1 MAREVT
7 TGWELGEAIEHTA
20 ITWSSSSEAVV
31 QTDIVR
37 TGTYA
42 LRMKTAGISPSGA
55 NAFTKTLSGNLQET
69 YTRLALYIGVS
80 SGSADLLQAFWA
92 LFDGASSQ
100 VALGFWPSDF
110 KLRAVRGGTGEMGM
124 TGGTLLDT
132 GSVVLNTETWYL
144 IEIYAKIADSGTL
157 TVKVN
162 GVTAI
167 GFSGDTA
174 ATANEYA
181 TVIKGG
187 GAGVGTSKGCDIYLD
202 DWAVNGTA
210 GSSQNSWVGTGGVYY
225 RKGTADGS
233 LLQWTPSAGTV
244 HFEMIDDIPANDG
257 DWVYSDDSGSVDIF
271 DCDALDTDITSVQ
284 LVEVIFQ
291 ASLAAA
297 GSQNVQTVLRHNGT
311 NYLGG
316 TETVTSVTPSW
327 VLYKSDPY
335 YLEPGGTAVLARGT
349 VDAFEVGV
357 KIS

>member
-1 MAREVT
+1 MARELT
-7 TGWELGEAIEHTA
+7 TGFELGEAIEHTA
-20 ITWSSSSEAVV
+20 KTWSSSAFVAIESTV
-31 QTDIVR
+31 VR
-37 TGTYA
+37 TGDYS
-42 LRMKTAGISPSGA
+42 LKFKMSGTSVKGY
-55 NAFTKTLSGNLQET
+55 AFTKTLSGNLGET
-69 YTRLALYIGVS
+69 YSRVALYIGPS
-80 SGSADLLQAFWA
+80 DGAADLLQAFWA

-100 VALGFWPSDF
+100 VTVGFWPSDF

-124 TGGTLLDT
+124 TGGTLIGT
-132 GSVVLNTETWYL
+132 GSAALSTETWYL
-144 IEIYAKIADSGTL
+144 IEIYCNVADAGTL

-162 GVTAI
+162 GTTDI

-181 TVIKGG
+181 TVVKFGG
-187 GAGVGTSKGCDIYLD
+187 SGVGSAKGCDMYLD
-202 DWAVNGTA
+202 DVAVNGTA
-210 GSSQNSWVGTGGVYY
+210 GASQNSWVGTGGVYY
-225 RKGTADGS
+225 QKGTADGS

-244 HFEMIDDIPANDG
+244 HYTMIDDIPANDG
-257 DWVYSDDSGSVDIF
+257 DWIFSDDSGSVDIF
-271 DCDALDTDITSVQ
+271 DCQALDVDITSIQ

-311 NYLGG
+311 NFLGG
-316 TETVTSVTPSW
+316 TETVTSVAPSW
-327 VLYKSDPY
+327 TLYKSDPY